1 MSYPVVSRADARG
14 YLQKRRDE
22 PHSEQELN
30 VCYRDEGE
38 DLDWE
43 DMASQLIAALTK
55 LQTPGVISK
64 GDPRGNQFE
73 TAASAIVHQH
83 LPQHP
88 ALTDPEFWTW
98 FAVVHGHDIV
108 DWRYGPK
115 GALANFGAG
124 PAGENFFFRLWLR
137 ADIGFDA
144 AAHDSYA
151 LARLGDID
159 FWRSHVFRQ
168 GYGEARTFVR
178 ALLNFQFPAAEGHK
192 ARLSHDD
199 IRDLAKRLKRARTN
213 LLFELM
219 TEPRAREYI
228 ESEWAMLA

>member
-1 MSYPVVSRADARG
+1 MSYPTVSRADARS
-14 YLQKRRDE
+14 YLQKKRDE
-22 PHSEQELN
+22 PAGEQDLN
-30 VCYRDEGE
+30 ICMRDEGA

-43 DMASQLIAALTK
+43 EAASQLIAELTK
-55 LQTPGVISK
+55 LQSPGPVKK

-73 TAASAIVHQH
+73 KSASTIVHER

-98 FAVVHGHDIV
+98 LAVVHGQEIV
-108 DWRYGPK
+108 DWRYGSA
-115 GALANFGAG
+115 GSLANFGAG

-144 AAHDSYA
+144 AAEDSYG
-151 LARLGDID
+151 LAKLGDID

-168 GYGEARTFVR
+168 GYGEVRAFTR
-178 ALLNFQFPAAEGHK
+178 ALLDFQFPAAEGHK

-199 IRDLAKRLKRARTN
+199 IRDLVKRLKRARTN
-213 LLFELM
+213 LMFELM
-219 TEPRAREYI
+219 TEARARDYI
-228 ESEWAMLA
+228 ESEWATLA